1 MTQRQRTNG
10 VYMNR
15 FPLNAFPRDLKE
27 VILDLRGETQAPEP
41 LIASS
46 VLSALSL
53 ALQDKLDV
61 QVTTSIRSPV
71 SLFFLVIANSGE
83 RKTSVDRRIL
93 APIYE
98 HDRIS
103 AQNYEVLMAKYVAE
117 YKIWKVKEKAILASI
132 EKKAKKGLATELEDA
147 QYFTH
152 SQQCPRLPK
161 SEKRIYNN
169 VTPEALQQNMFLHQS
184 NIGLIADEGANI
196 LDRKVMNDLSFLN
209 SIWDGV
215 SFQVERKTTQSF
227 QIENGR
233 ITLSVMVQQA
243 IFEEYLK
250 KSGIKAKGSGFFAR
264 CLPVFIDEQL
274 STQGSR
280 FIREYSNNRHTYIE
294 LFHQKVCLYL
304 KSSSQEPREC
314 VTFDPLAELEWK
326 EIYNDIEEQLRRGGD
341 YENIKDTASKMANNI
356 ARLSALLSYFERG
369 SVLIDK
375 VSVRQAKDICLWYME
390 QANNI
395 FGALEWDEE
404 VKLLDWL
411 DYFYR
416 RKNCN
421 SIRKNDIR
429 QMGPNSLRKG
439 KRLDIVLK
447 RLEHEGC
454 IDIIQCEIQSLW
466 VYQGPT
472 FFNNSYTKKQWFRN

>member
-1 MTQRQRTNG
+1 
-10 VYMNR
+10 MNR
-15 FPLNAFPRDLKE
+15 FPLNAFPQDLKE
-27 VILDLRGETQAPEP
+27 VILDLREETQAPEP

-53 ALQDKLDV
+53 ALQDKLDI
-61 QVTTSIRSPV
+61 QVTTSIQSPV

-83 RKTSVDRRIL
+83 RKTSVDRRVL

-103 AQNYEVLMAKYVAE
+103 AQNYEVLMAKYSAE
-117 YKIWKVKEKAILASI
+117 HKIWKAKEKAILASI

-147 QYFTH
+147 QYLAH
-152 SQQCPRLPK
+152 SKLCPKLPK
-161 SEKRIYNN
+161 NEKRIYNN
-169 VTPEALQQNMFLHQS
+169 VTPEALQLNMFLHQS

-209 SIWDGV
+209 SIWDGH
-215 SFQVERKTTQSF
+215 SFQVERKTMQSF

-250 KSGIKAKGSGFFAR
+250 KQGIKAKGSGFFAR
-264 CLPVFIDEQL
+264 CLPVLIDEQL

-280 FIREYSNNRHTYIE
+280 FIRDYSNNHHTYIE
-294 LFHQKVCLYL
+294 LFHQKICSYL
-304 KSSSQEPREC
+304 KASCQEHREC
-314 VTFDPLAELEWK
+314 IAFDPQAELEWK
-326 EIYNDIEEQLRRGGD
+326 GIYNDIEEQLRRGGD
-341 YENIKDTASKMANNI
+341 YENIRDTASKMANNI

-369 SVLIDK
+369 TAPIDK
-375 VSVRQAKDICLWYME
+375 VSVGQAKDICLWYME
-390 QANNI
+390 QANNL
-395 FGALEWDEE
+395 FGALEWNEE

-416 RKNCN
+416 RENCN

-429 QMGPNSLRKG
+429 KYGPNSLRRG
-439 KRLDIVLK
+439 KRLDVVLQ
-447 RLEHEGC
+447 RLEREGC
-454 IDIIQCEIQSLW
+454 IDIEQCERQSLW
-466 VYQGPT
+466 VCQGPT